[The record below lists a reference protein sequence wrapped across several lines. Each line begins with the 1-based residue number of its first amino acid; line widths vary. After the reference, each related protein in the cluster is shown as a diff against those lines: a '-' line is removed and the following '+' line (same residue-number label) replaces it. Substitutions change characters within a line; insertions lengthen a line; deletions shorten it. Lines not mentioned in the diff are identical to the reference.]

1 MRLWTAIST
10 GAGHESASLCEVMS
24 AGFFS
29 SLFSMSPYTGQC
41 GQFLAA
47 VHQRQ
52 CKGVCVERCVCVC
65 VGGCGGVRGRRGSVA
80 LCS

>member
-10 GAGHESASLCEVMS
+10 GTGHESTSLCEVMS

-29 SLFSMSPYTGQC
+29 SLFSMVPYTGQH

-47 VHQRQ
+47 VHQGQ
-52 CKGVCVERCVCVC
+52 CQGVCVCGGVCVWG
-65 VGGCGGVRGRRGSVA
+65 GGCG
-80 LCS
+80 LCEGEAW